1 MASVGKTRIGP
12 APEDVV
18 VIIDNG
24 SPPLL
29 VDLFTELADEEGI
42 VRISFAAL
50 TQDGEGQ
57 KKADVVARLRMR
69 KELAWELCRA
79 IKELDKPS
87 GRLTRP
93 SRS

>member
-1 MASVGKTRIGP
+1 MPSVGKIRIGSG
-12 APEDVV
+12 PEDVV

-42 VRISFAAL
+42 VRLSFAAL

-79 IKELDKPS
+79 IKELDKP
-87 GRLTRP
+87 RDRHRRPLT
-93 SRS
+93 

>member
-1 MASVGKTRIGP
+1 MASVGKIRIGAGP
-12 APEDVV
+12 DEVV

-24 SPPLL
+24 SPPLH
-29 VDLFTELADEEGI
+29 VDLFTEVADEEGI

-79 IKELDKPS
+79 MKELDNVSSKP
-87 GRLTRP
+87 RRP
-93 SRS
+93 

>member
-1 MASVGKTRIGP
+1 MASVGKIRIGAGP
-12 APEDVV
+12 DEVV

-24 SPPLL
+24 SPPLH
-29 VDLFTELADEEGI
+29 VDLFTEVADEKGI

-69 KELAWELCRA
+69 KELAWDLCRA
-79 IKELDKPS
+79 LKELDKPP
-87 GRLTRP
+87 GRLRRP
-93 SRS
+93 

>member
-1 MASVGKTRIGP
+1 MASVGKIRLGP
-12 APEDVV
+12 GHDDVV

-24 SPPLL
+24 SPPLH

-57 KKADVVARLRMR
+57 KKADVVARLRMT
-69 KELAWELCRA
+69 KELAWALCRA

-87 GRLTRP
+87 GGLRRP
-93 SRS
+93 